1 MKWILTIV
9 GVLLLLMGSV
19 WILQGLNILTQG
31 AMAGHIQYSVLGVV
45 VEVVGIGLLALA
57 FRRRKPTGSGPS
69 SQAKQ

>member
-1 MKWILTIV
+1 MKWVLTII

-31 AMAGHIQYSVLGVV
+31 FMAGHIQYTVLGVIVDVAGIALLV
-45 VEVVGIGLLALA
+45 VA
-57 FRRRKPTGSGPS
+57 FRRRKPAGSGPS